1 MIDINYA
8 FNADGILV
16 PQRIQK
22 CHLAFFYGRHPRS
35 FRRELEKF
43 IYISDGWYYTKQEC
57 TKIFAQFGEITA
69 AEVEAAKPRIAD
81 YFKQQ
86 RKRLRERYLGK
97 IND

>member
-1 MIDINYA
+1 MNLNYA
-8 FNADGILV
+8 YNADGILL

-43 IYISDGWYYTKQEC
+43 IYVGEGWYYSKPETE
-57 TKIFAQFGEITA
+57 KIFNHFGEITA
-69 AEVEAAKPRIAD
+69 AEVEAAKPRIAE

-86 RKRLRERYLGK
+86 RKRLRERYLLK
-97 IND
+97 SNH